1 MTDKEIKIF
10 ILICV
15 LALVGLFCGCK
26 PSLPLMTDY
35 PENYPCYAYDK
46 CITLQTY
53 GSKEDC
59 KIQLQKCFIY
69 TDMKKCGD
77 DKDCWNKSGIRY

>member
-1 MTDKEIKIF
+1 MRKLFYAI
-10 ILICV
+10 ILLV
-15 LALVGLFCGCK
+15 LIGCK
-26 PSLPLMTDY
+26 PTLPTITDY
-35 PENYPCYAYDK
+35 PDNYPCYAYDK

-69 TDMKKCGD
+69 TDMKKCGE